1 MPAPKALV
9 GFVQTEAK
17 WRLTPL
23 FCRLAWLS
31 GAEQG
36 LEGEET
42 SPLGLQGDETP
53 SMIFDLLI
61 S

>member
-1 MPAPKALV
+1 MI
-9 GFVQTEAK
+9 
-17 WRLTPL
+17 
-23 FCRLAWLS
+23 WLN
-31 GAEQG
+31 AEQG

-53 SMIFDLLI
+53 SMIFDFLI